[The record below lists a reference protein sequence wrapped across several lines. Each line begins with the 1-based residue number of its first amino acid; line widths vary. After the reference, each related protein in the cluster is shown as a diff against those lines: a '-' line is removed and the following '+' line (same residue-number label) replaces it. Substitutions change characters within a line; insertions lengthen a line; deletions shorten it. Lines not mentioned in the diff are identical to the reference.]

1 MKMIQPYLQAHGL
14 HLLVAVLICTGLA
27 FGMIDPSSAFVG
39 GILLETTPIDM
50 KTLHEA
56 MEKAFEAMKGQN
68 AELKTRILDLEQA
81 GARRPTGGFGGGNGG
96 GEIMEALAASDQ
108 FKAVQRGE
116 LKSAR
121 IALPPGALQTK
132 SIFSSITGG
141 TIGAPDR
148 DGAIVAPSARRMT
161 IRGLLPSVPT
171 TSGSTEFVRELV
183 FTNNAGPQGGTTSPD
198 TATEG
203 ETKPA
208 SDISFELVTSPI
220 ITIAHTFTVS
230 RQALD
235 DSEALRQHIET
246 RGLYG
251 LAIKEEDNLLNGTGL
266 HGTLSGLVSNAAT
279 FTGGATNQTA
289 ADTLRKAIAQTAV
302 AEGVATGVVLNPL
315 DASAL
320 DMLKDTTGRYLSV
333 ITYTNGI
340 PFVWRVA
347 IIETNSMPQGQFL
360 VGDFAL
366 AATIRDRQ
374 QAFMTIGFE
383 HSDYMARNLALVLLE
398 QRIGLEVHRPNAM
411 VYGSLDYAG

>member
-1 MKMIQPYLQAHGL
+1 MDASEIAR
-14 HLLVAVLICTGLA
+14 ALA
-27 FGMIDPSSAFVG
+27 A
-39 GILLETTPIDM
+39 
-50 KTLHEA
+50 
-56 MEKAFEAMKGQN
+56 QN
-68 AELKTRILDLEQA
+68 DNIEQLTNQNRELKARMLDIEQA

-121 IALPPGALQTK
+121 IALPHGALQTK
-132 SIFSSITGG
+132 SIFSNITGG

-148 DGAIVAPSARRMT
+148 SGGIIAPSARRMT
-161 IRGLLPSVPT
+161 IRSLLPSVPT
-171 TSGSTEFVRELV
+171 TSGSTEYVRELV

-198 TATEG
+198 NATEG

-208 SDISFELVTSPI
+208 SDLSFELVTSPV
-220 ITIAHTFTVS
+220 ITVAHTFTVS

-266 HGTLSGLVSNAAT
+266 QGTLSGLVANAAA
-279 FTGGATNQTA
+279 FTGGVTNQTA

-302 AEGVATGVVLNPL
+302 AEGVATGVVLNPM
-315 DASAL
+315 DAATL
-320 DMLKDTTGRYLSV
+320 DMVKDTTGQYLAV
-333 ITYTNGI
+333 VLYNNGM
-340 PFVWRVA
+340 PFIWRVA

-411 VYGSLDYAG
+411 VHGSLNYAG

>member
-1 MKMIQPYLQAHGL
+1 MTEQVTMTEIKS
-14 HLLVAVLICTGLA
+14 AVESA
-27 FGMIDPSSAFVG
+27 FGKHASQI
-39 GILLETTPIDM
+39 
-50 KTLHEA
+50 
-56 MEKAFEAMKGQN
+56 
-68 AELKTRILDLEQA
+68 AELKARMLDVEQA
-81 GARRPTGGFGGGNGG
+81 GARRPNGDGGSNG
-96 GEIMEALAASDQ
+96 GEIMDALAASDQ
-108 FKAVQRGE
+108 FKALQRNE

-121 IALPPGALQTK
+121 IALPPNALQVK
-132 SIFSSITGG
+132 SIFSNITGG

-148 DGAIVAPSARRMT
+148 GGAIVAPSARRMT
-161 IRGLLPSVPT
+161 IRNLLPSVPT

-208 SDISFELVTSPI
+208 SDLSFELVTSPI

-235 DSEALRQHIET
+235 DSEALRAHIET

-251 LAIKEEDNLLNGTGL
+251 LAIKEEANLLNGNGL
-266 HGTLSGLVSNAAT
+266 NGTLSGLVSNAAA

-289 ADTLRKAIAQTAV
+289 ADTIRKAVMQVAV
-302 AEGVATGVVLNPL
+302 AEGVATGVVLNPVDAANL
-315 DASAL
+315 DLA
-320 DMLKDTTGRYLSV
+320 KDSQQRYLNV
-333 ITYTNGI
+333 VVFVNGMPTI
-340 PFVWRVA
+340 WRVA

-398 QRIGLEVHRPNAM
+398 QRIGLEIHRPTAL
-411 VYGSLDYAG
+411 VTGSLNYAG